1 MARFPPCAPQT
12 GGGSS
17 NLADVERGVHVACAS
32 PAGRVGISSEAIAQ
46 IVGLVAAESYGIVGM
61 AGRRGLPRLIGRERL
76 TDGIGVTARDDGLVI
91 EIGVVI
97 EYGLNLAEVAAG
109 IRSRVVYEVERLTGL
124 TVADV
129 EVRVEQV
136 RRS

>member
-1 MARFPPCAPQT
+1 M
-12 GGGSS
+12 
-17 NLADVERGVHVACAS
+17 
-32 PAGRVGISSEAIAQ
+32 GITSDAIAQ

-61 AGRRGLPRLIGRERL
+61 AGRRGLPRLMGRERL
-76 TDGIGVTARDDGLVI
+76 TDGIVVRPHGEGLAI
-91 EIGVVI
+91 DLSVVI

-109 IRSRVVYEVERLTGL
+109 VRSRVIYEVERLTGL
-124 TVADV
+124 PVTEV

>member
-1 MARFPPCAPQT
+1 
-12 GGGSS
+12 
-17 NLADVERGVHVACAS
+17 VERGVHVASAS
-32 PAGRVGISSEAIAQ
+32 PSGRVGISSEAIAQ

-61 AGRRGLPRLIGRERL
+61 VGKRGLPRLIGRERL
-76 TDGIGVTARDDGLVI
+76 SDGIAVRGRDDGLVI
-91 EIGVVI
+91 DMSVII

-109 IRSRVVYEVERLTGL
+109 VRSRVVYEVERLTGL
-124 TVADV
+124 PVADV